1 MNPFPMVRADLRA
14 MRWSA
19 VIVVALVALAVA
31 IGIAVAAQERGLRQ
45 SSAKAADD
53 FDLLI
58 GAPGSQTQ
66 LVLTSIYLQPE
77 ALPLIDGALL
87 NRLAADPRVAG
98 VAPIAFGD
106 IVRGYP
112 VIGTTLPFLTR
123 WGRLSASEG
132 RLFAAEAEAV
142 IGADVKLDLGADITP
157 AHATGGE
164 TAHPGE
170 DSEAE
175 HDHKHEGVVYHVVGR
190 LPRLGTPWD
199 RAIMIPVE
207 SVWETHSLGNGHATD
222 TAPLGPPF
230 DAKRIPGIPAI
241 VVKPLRVADAYQLRG
256 QYRKDGTM
264 ALFPAEVLVSLYR
277 TVGDLRDVIVIAAGL
292 NNLLVFA
299 AVLLLIA
306 TLVTLRRR
314 RYAVLRALGAPRAYV
329 LLVTWIGAA
338 SLITTG
344 CALGLALGWVAS
356 LAVAAVIEQQTGL
369 HVASGLGWGEFLF
382 ALALIATGSAF
393 ALIPALAAWRVT
405 VSEGLRS

>member
-19 VIVVALVALAVA
+19 LVVVLLVALAVA

-45 SSAKAADD
+45 SSAQAADD

-77 ALPLIDGALL
+77 ALPLIDGTLL

-98 VAPIAFGD
+98 MAPIAFGD
-106 IVRGYP
+106 IVLGYP
-112 VIGTTLPFLTR
+112 VVGTTQNFVSR

-132 RLFAAEAEAV
+132 RLFTAEGEAV
-142 IGADVKLDLGADITP
+142 VGVDVKLAVGADITP
-157 AHATGGE
+157 SHGTTEAT
-164 TAHPGE
+164 HPGE
-170 DSEAE
+170 DSAAE
-175 HDHKHEGVVYHVVGR
+175 HAHKHEGVVYHVVGR

-207 SVWETHSLGNGHATD
+207 SVWETHGLGNGHAQD
-222 TAPLGPPF
+222 EAPLGPPF
-230 DAKRIPGIPAI
+230 EAKRVPGVPAI
-241 VVKPLRVADAYQLRG
+241 VVKPLRVADAYQLRS
-256 QYRKDGTM
+256 QYRRDGTM

-299 AVLLLIA
+299 AVMLLLA

-314 RYAVLRALGAPRAYV
+314 RYAVLRALGAPRGYV

-338 SLITTG
+338 GLIASG
-344 CALGLALGWVAS
+344 CVLGLALGWAAS
-356 LAVAAVIEQQTGL
+356 LAVAAAVERQTGL
-369 HVASGLGWGEFLF
+369 HVASGLDWGELRF
-382 ALALIATGSAF
+382 ALALVVAGSVF
-393 ALIPALAAWRVT
+393 SLVPALAAWRAP
-405 VSEGLRS
+405 VSEGLRSS

>member
-19 VIVVALVALAVA
+19 VVVVLLVAVAVA

-45 SSAKAADD
+45 GSAKAADD

-98 VAPIAFGD
+98 VAPVAFGD
-106 IVRGYP
+106 IVLGYP
-112 VIGTTLPFLTR
+112 VVGTTQNFVSR
-123 WGRLSASEG
+123 WGRISASEG
-132 RLFAAEAEAV
+132 RLFTAEAEAV
-142 IGADVKLDLGADITP
+142 IGADVKLEVGADITP
-157 AHATGGE
+157 SHGTSEA
-164 TAHPGE
+164 AHPGE
-170 DSEAE
+170 ESEAE
-175 HDHKHEGVVYHVVGR
+175 HAHQHEGVVYHVVGR

-207 SVWETHSLGNGHATD
+207 SVWETHGLGNGHAQD
-222 TAPLGPPF
+222 QAPLGPPF
-230 DAKRIPGIPAI
+230 DARRVPGVPAI
-241 VVKPLRVADAYQLRG
+241 VVKPVRVADAYQLRS
-256 QYRKDGTM
+256 QYRRDGTM

-299 AVLLLIA
+299 AVLLLVA

-314 RYAVLRALGAPRAYV
+314 RYAVLRALGAPRFYV

-338 SLITTG
+338 GLVAAG

-356 LAVAAVIEQQTGL
+356 LAVAAAVERQTGL
-369 HVASGLGWGEFLF
+369 HVASGLGWGELRFAGALVVAGGLF
-382 ALALIATGSAF
+382 ALV
-393 ALIPALAAWRVT
+393 PALAAWRVP
-405 VSEGLRS
+405 VSEGLRG